1 MIRNELVEAVFF
13 ENVLK
18 ARHRHE
24 TRALRCQIV
33 RNRAEIGGRVRLVLK
48 KIKRSEGV
56 KGPVLENLILP
67 LRVFLRDRE
76 SLFARLYN
84 ELVKML
90 HPVGPDRIFRENR
103 EKLAL
108 PAARLQNLLP
118 L

>member
-1 MIRNELVEAVFF
+1 MIRNELVEAVLL

-24 TRALRCQIV
+24 ACAARCQIIC
-33 RNRAEIGGRVRLVLK
+33 NCAEIGRRVRLVLEEV
-48 KIKRSEGV
+48 KRGEGV
-56 KGPVLENLILP
+56 KGSVLKNLILP
-67 LRVFLRDRE
+67 LRIFLRDRE
-76 SLFARLYN
+76 ALFARLYHK
-84 ELVKML
+84 LVKVL

-108 PAARLQNLLP
+108 PAAGLQYLLA